1 MGNLLINIE
10 QVLLT
15 TLRQDNVLHLKQ
27 VIQKNNIKTDQTFTK
42 NNRTLIQ
49 LCSLY
54 NSPNCLKL
62 LIELGNNINIPEIQ
76 DNNTPLILACK
87 FNYIEIV
94 KILLEQENIKLKEEN
109 NDNLNCLDMSIIRG
123 NYEISIFLIENTIL
137 EPLKSLEEYE
147 ELNRRLKYPLFNIKN
162 FYYYLINKI
171 PYNEVPSFSLP
182 KKRSSEFIGKVPDP
196 NESWSNFIKR
206 LSKFELY
213 QPPLV
218 DAKSV
223 NLSNSLYM
231 KIQSKL
237 CESEYNI
244 KMPLN
249 NNLKKIDFIKKI
261 EIKNNNTLNSK
272 IFSSIYDEFDQLNL
286 TKNNNNNNNNNIF
299 HTEYLRSDNINKE
312 KFDASNILK
321 LKTEKDD

>member
-94 KILLEQENIKLKEEN
+94 KILLEQENINLKDKN

-123 NYEISIFLIENTIL
+123 NYEISIYLIQNTIL
-137 EPLKSLEEYE
+137 EPVKSLEEYK
-147 ELNRRLKYPLFNIKN
+147 ELNRRLQYPLFNIEN
-162 FYYYLINKI
+162 FYRNLIQKTPI
-171 PYNEVPSFSLP
+171 NEIPSFALP
-182 KKRSSEFIGKVPDP
+182 KKRRSQFIGKVPDP

-206 LSKFELY
+206 ISKFELY

-218 DAKSV
+218 DVKSV
-223 NLSNSLYM
+223 NSKTSFYM

-237 CESEYNI
+237 CESEYDI

-249 NNLKKIDFIKKI
+249 NNNENNIDNVKRI
-261 EIKNNNTLNSK
+261 EIRNNNNSLNSK
-272 IFSSIYDEFDQLNL
+272 IYSSIYEDVDQLNIS
-286 TKNNNNNNNNNIF
+286 KDNNNIIF
-299 HTEYLRSDNINKE
+299 HTDILRNNNR
-312 KFDASNILK
+312 SNEILNNNSNQIK
-321 LKTEKDD
+321 SKTETDI

>member
-137 EPLKSLEEYE
+137 EPVKSLEEYK
-147 ELNRRLKYPLFNIKN
+147 ELNRRLQYPLFNIEK
-162 FYYYLINKI
+162 FYNHLINKI
-171 PYNEVPSFSLP
+171 PYNEIPSFALP
-182 KKRSSEFIGKVPDP
+182 KKRSSQFIGKVPDP
-196 NESWSNFIKR
+196 NETWSNFIKR
-206 LSKFELY
+206 ISKFELY

-244 KMPLN
+244 KMPLKN
-249 NNLKKIDFIKKI
+249 NEKKIDFVKKI
-261 EIKNNNTLNSK
+261 EFKNNNTSNSK
-272 IFSSIYDEFDQLNL
+272 LFSSIYDEFDQLNISKDK
-286 TKNNNNNNNNNIF
+286 TKNIF
-299 HTEYLRSDNINKE
+299 HTEFLSNDNNNKE
-312 KFDASNILK
+312 IFENPNIVK
-321 LKTEKDD
+321 LKTENDD

>member
-1 MGNLLINIE
+1 MGNLSINLEEDIPI
-10 QVLLT
+10 
-15 TLRQDNVLHLKQ
+15 TLRQDNVFHLKEI
-27 VIQKNNIKTDQTFTK
+27 IQKNNIKKDQTFTI

-49 LCSLY
+49 LCALY

-182 KKRSSEFIGKVPDP
+182 KKRSSDFIGKVPDP

-223 NLSNSLYM
+223 NLSNSIYM

-237 CESEYNI
+237 CESEYDI

-249 NNLKKIDFIKKI
+249 NNNENNIDNVKRI
-261 EIKNNNTLNSK
+261 EIRNNNNSLNSK
-272 IFSSIYDEFDQLNL
+272 IYSSIYEDVDQLNIS
-286 TKNNNNNNNNNIF
+286 KDNNNIIF
-299 HTEYLRSDNINKE
+299 HTDILRNNNR
-312 KFDASNILK
+312 SNEILNNNSNQIK
-321 LKTEKDD
+321 SKTETDI

>member
-62 LIELGNNINIPEIQ
+62 LIELENNINIPEIQ

-94 KILLEQENIKLKEEN
+94 KILLEQENINLKDKN

-123 NYEISIFLIENTIL
+123 NYEISIYLIQNTIL
-137 EPLKSLEEYE
+137 EPVKSLEEYK
-147 ELNRRLKYPLFNIKN
+147 ELNRRLQYPLFNIEN
-162 FYYYLINKI
+162 FYNHLINKI
-171 PYNEVPSFSLP
+171 PYNEIPSFALP
-182 KKRSSEFIGKVPDP
+182 KKRSSQFIGKVPDP
-196 NESWSNFIKR
+196 NETWSNFIKR
-206 LSKFELY
+206 ISKFELY

-223 NLSNSLYM
+223 NINNSFYM

-244 KMPLN
+244 KMPLKN
-249 NNLKKIDFIKKI
+249 NEKKIDFVKKI
-261 EIKNNNTLNSK
+261 EFKNNNTSNSK
-272 IFSSIYDEFDQLNL
+272 LFSSIYDEFDQLNISKDK
-286 TKNNNNNNNNNIF
+286 TKNIF
-299 HTEYLRSDNINKE
+299 HTEFLSNNNNNKE
-312 KFDASNILK
+312 IFENPNIVK
-321 LKTEKDD
+321 LKTENDD

>member
-94 KILLEQENIKLKEEN
+94 KILLEQENINLKDKN

-123 NYEISIFLIENTIL
+123 NYEISIYLIENTIL
-137 EPLKSLEEYE
+137 QPLKSLEEYK
-147 ELNRRLKYPLFNIKN
+147 ELNIRLQYPLFNIEN
-162 FYYYLINKI
+162 FYRNLIQKTPI
-171 PYNEVPSFSLP
+171 NEIPSFALP
-182 KKRSSEFIGKVPDP
+182 KKRRSQFIGKVPDP

-286 TKNNNNNNNNNIF
+286 TKNNNNNNNNIF

-321 LKTEKDD
+321 LKTEKDN

>member
-1 MGNLLINIE
+1 MGNLSINLEEDIPI
-10 QVLLT
+10 
-15 TLRQDNVLHLKQ
+15 TLRQDNVLHLKEI
-27 VIQKNNIKTDQTFTK
+27 IQKNNIKKDQTFTI

-49 LCSLY
+49 LCALY

-123 NYEISIFLIENTIL
+123 NYEISIYLIENTIL
-137 EPLKSLEEYE
+137 QPLKSVEEYK
-147 ELNRRLKYPLFNIKN
+147 ELNIRLQYPLFHIEY
-162 FYYYLINKI
+162 FYRNLIQKTPI
-171 PYNEVPSFSLP
+171 NEIPSFALP
-182 KKRSSEFIGKVPDP
+182 KKRRSQFIGKVPDP

-206 LSKFELY
+206 ISKFELY

-223 NLSNSLYM
+223 NLSNSIYM

-237 CESEYNI
+237 CESEYDI

-249 NNLKKIDFIKKI
+249 NNNENNIDNVKRI
-261 EIKNNNTLNSK
+261 EIRNNNNSLNSK
-272 IFSSIYDEFDQLNL
+272 IYSSIYEDVDQLNIS
-286 TKNNNNNNNNNIF
+286 KDNNNIIF
-299 HTEYLRSDNINKE
+299 HTDILRNNNR
-312 KFDASNILK
+312 SNEILNNNSNQIK
-321 LKTEKDD
+321 SKTETDI

>member
-42 NNRTLIQ
+42 NKRTLIQ

-62 LIELGNNINIPEIQ
+62 LIELKNDINIPEIQ
-76 DNNTPLILACK
+76 NNNTPLILACK
-87 FNYIEIV
+87 FNYINIV
-94 KILLEQENIKLKEEN
+94 KILLEQENINIKQEN
-109 NDNLNCLDMSIIRG
+109 NDNLNWLDMSIIRG
-123 NYEISIFLIENTIL
+123 NYEISIYLIENTIL
-137 EPLKSLEEYE
+137 QPLKSLEEYK
-147 ELNRRLKYPLFNIKN
+147 ELNIRLQYPLFNIEN
-162 FYYYLINKI
+162 FYRNLIQKTPI
-171 PYNEVPSFSLP
+171 NEIPSFALP
-182 KKRSSEFIGKVPDP
+182 KKRRSQFIGKVPDP

-206 LSKFELY
+206 ISKFELY

-223 NLSNSLYM
+223 NLSNSIYM

-237 CESEYNI
+237 CESEYDI

-249 NNLKKIDFIKKI
+249 NNNENNIDNVKRI
-261 EIKNNNTLNSK
+261 EIRNNNNSLNSK
-272 IFSSIYDEFDQLNL
+272 IYSSIYEDVDQLNIS
-286 TKNNNNNNNNNIF
+286 KDNNNIIF
-299 HTEYLRSDNINKE
+299 HTDILRNNNR
-312 KFDASNILK
+312 SNEILNNNSNQIK
-321 LKTEKDD
+321 SKTETDI

>member
-87 FNYIEIV
+87 FNYINIV
-94 KILLEQENIKLKEEN
+94 KILLEQENINIKQEN

-123 NYEISIFLIENTIL
+123 NYEISIYLIENTIL
-137 EPLKSLEEYE
+137 QPLKSLEEYK
-147 ELNRRLKYPLFNIKN
+147 ELNIRLQYPLFNIEN
-162 FYYYLINKI
+162 FYNHLINKI
-171 PYNEVPSFSLP
+171 PYNEIPSFALP
-182 KKRSSEFIGKVPDP
+182 KKRSSQFIGKVPDP

-206 LSKFELY
+206 ISKFELY

-223 NLSNSLYM
+223 NLSNSIYM

-237 CESEYNI
+237 CESEYDI

-249 NNLKKIDFIKKI
+249 NNNENNIDNVKRI
-261 EIKNNNTLNSK
+261 EIRNNNNSLNSK
-272 IFSSIYDEFDQLNL
+272 IYSSIYEDVDQLNIS
-286 TKNNNNNNNNNIF
+286 KDNNNIIF
-299 HTEYLRSDNINKE
+299 HTDILRNNNR
-312 KFDASNILK
+312 SNEILNNNSNQIK
-321 LKTEKDD
+321 SKTETDI

>member
-94 KILLEQENIKLKEEN
+94 KILLEQKNINLKEKN

-123 NYEISIFLIENTIL
+123 NYEISIYLIENTIL
-137 EPLKSLEEYE
+137 EPEKSLEEYK
-147 ELNRRLKYPLFNIKN
+147 ELNRRLQYPLFNIEN
-162 FYYYLINKI
+162 FYNHLIKKI
-171 PYNEVPSFSLP
+171 PYNEIPSFALP
-182 KKRSSEFIGKVPDP
+182 KKRSSQFIGKVPDP
-196 NESWSNFIKR
+196 HETWGNFIKR
-206 LSKFELY
+206 ISKFELY

-218 DAKSV
+218 DVKSV
-223 NLSNSLYM
+223 NSKTSFYM

-244 KMPLN
+244 KIPLKN
-249 NNLKKIDFIKKI
+249 NEKKIDFVKRI
-261 EIKNNNTLNSK
+261 EFKNNNTSNSK
-272 IFSSIYDEFDQLNL
+272 LFNSIYDEFDQLNTSKVK
-286 TKNNNNNNNNNIF
+286 TKNIF
-299 HTEYLRSDNINKE
+299 HTEFLRYDNNNNKE
-312 KFDASNILK
+312 IFENSNTVK
-321 LKTEKDD
+321 LKTENND

>member
-1 MGNLLINIE
+1 MGNLSINLEEDIPI
-10 QVLLT
+10 
-15 TLRQDNVLHLKQ
+15 TLRQDNVLHLKEI
-27 VIQKNNIKTDQTFTK
+27 IQKNNIKKDQTFTI

-49 LCSLY
+49 LCALY

-223 NLSNSLYM
+223 NLSNSIYM

-237 CESEYNI
+237 CESEYDI

-249 NNLKKIDFIKKI
+249 NNNENNIDNVKRI
-261 EIKNNNTLNSK
+261 EIRNNNNSLNSK
-272 IFSSIYDEFDQLNL
+272 IYSSIYEDVDQLNIS
-286 TKNNNNNNNNNIF
+286 KDNNNIIF
-299 HTEYLRSDNINKE
+299 HTDILRNNNR
-312 KFDASNILK
+312 SNEILNNNSNQIK
-321 LKTEKDD
+321 SKTETDI